1 MSRRIDTVSE
11 DPMVFQKL
19 ANQVVASNLT
29 IAYLELRKSG
39 KSDEES
45 IMAVI
50 DVYGAIWRTL
60 DEIGSRFLEEE
71 QKQHQ

>member
-1 MSRRIDTVSE
+1 MEERIDVTLD

-19 ANQVVASNLT
+19 INQVVASNLT

-45 IMAVI
+45 ITTVI
-50 DVYGAIWRTL
+50 DVFGAIWRTL
-60 DEIGSRFLEEE
+60 DEIGSPMFDDE
-71 QKQHQ
+71 QEQD

>member
-1 MSRRIDTVSE
+1 MEERIDVTLD

-19 ANQVVASNLT
+19 VNQVVASNLT

-45 IMAVI
+45 ITTVI
-50 DVYGAIWRTL
+50 DVFGAIWRTL
-60 DEIGSRFLEEE
+60 DEIGSRMFEDEPE
-71 QKQHQ
+71 QD

>member
-1 MSRRIDTVSE
+1 MEDSIAISLD

-19 ANQVVASNLT
+19 VNQVVASNLT

-45 IMAVI
+45 ISAVI
-50 DVYGAIWRTL
+50 DVYGAIWSTL
-60 DEIGSRFLEEE
+60 DEIGFRRLEEE
-71 QKQHQ
+71 RKQD

>member
-1 MSRRIDTVSE
+1 MNEKIDVALE

-19 ANQVVASNLT
+19 VNQVVASNLT

-45 IMAVI
+45 ITAVI
-50 DVYGAIWRTL
+50 DVYGAIWSTL
-60 DEIGSRFLEEE
+60 DEIGSRKFEDE
-71 QKQHQ
+71 QKQD

>member
-1 MSRRIDTVSE
+1 MEERIAITLD

-39 KSDEES
+39 TSDEEA
-45 IMAVI
+45 ITAVI
-50 DVYGAIWRTL
+50 DVYGAIWSTL
-60 DEIGSRFLEEE
+60 DEIGSQKFEEE
-71 QKQHQ
+71 QKQD

>member
-11 DPMVFQKL
+11 DPMVF
-19 ANQVVASNLT
+19 QVVASNLT

>member
-1 MSRRIDTVSE
+1 MSRRIDTVSA

-60 DEIGSRFLEEE
+60 EEIGSRFFEEE

>member
-1 MSRRIDTVSE
+1 MSDKIDIALE

-19 ANQVVASNLT
+19 INQVVASNLT

-45 IMAVI
+45 ITAVI
-50 DVYGAIWRTL
+50 DVYGAIWSTL
-60 DEIGSRFLEEE
+60 DEIGSRTFDEE
-71 QKQHQ
+71 QKKD